1 MDCGDKECCA
11 HSDAW
16 MRGALRWWGWCF
28 DLDIG
33 AQRGRPTL
41 NADGYP
47 AWMPGVHAHALA
59 LAGRGKD
66 EQQQMVRASFI
77 RKHLRNYKRRGQCIF
92 LRYFNLLVEK
102 GTHFGEI
109 SRLDCSRLALHSLCM
124 VCYGGLPLG
133 RTRAH
138 FQYANQLEQAGISG
152 NLRRCCLL
160 LFESRCLCIRLGMA
174 FHTSLSGQ
182 EKNSDV
188 DYYTR

>member
-1 MDCGDKECCA
+1 MDCGDKAWAECRA

-16 MRGALRWWGWCF
+16 MRGALRFWGWCF

-66 EQQQMVRASFI
+66 ELQQMVRTRMRERFHPEALTKLQAAGPDTFSYD
-77 RKHLRNYKRRGQCIF
+77 KVL
-92 LRYFNLLVEK
+92 NLLVEK
-102 GTHFGEI
+102 EIHFGEI
-109 SRLDCSRLALHSLCM
+109 SRLDCSRSALRSLCM
-124 VCYGGLPLG
+124 VCYGGLQLG

-138 FQYANQLEQAGISG
+138 FQYANQLEQAGISVDLQHLQTFA
-152 NLRRCCLL
+152 NFLL
-160 LFESRCLCIRLGMA
+160 NFY
-174 FHTSLSGQ
+174 
-182 EKNSDV
+182 KNC
-188 DYYTR
+188 

>member
-1 MDCGDKECCA
+1 MSRAFGRL
-11 HSDAW
+11 DAW
-16 MRGALRWWGWCF
+16 SATLLGMVLRFGHRCSAWTT
-28 DLDIG
+28 
-33 AQRGRPTL
+33 PL

-138 FQYANQLEQAGISG
+138 FQYANQLEQAGI
-152 NLRRCCLL
+152 LEDVRRCCL
-160 LFESRCLCIRLGMA
+160 FCLNRGVCVLDSEWHFMIR
-174 FHTSLSGQ
+174 HTQ
-182 EKNSDV
+182 
-188 DYYTR
+188 